1 MFQARHIPN
10 LITGLRLAL
19 TPALVFL
26 LLDQNFR
33 AAFGLLLLLGLSDA
47 LDGFLAKR
55 RDWRSRIGEFLDP
68 VADKLML
75 IGAFVALAWVGL
87 LPPWLAALVLARD
100 LIIVAG
106 GVAYHFFIGPFQARP
121 SFISKINTFLQLILV
136 GVVTCAQFAAVPA
149 SAVPA
154 LVTAVTMAT
163 LWSGVA
169 YVVVWGAMARN
180 PPRRAPR
187 RAVGAGR

>member
-1 MFQARHIPN
+1 M
-10 LITGLRLAL
+10 RLAL

-33 AAFGLLLLLGLSDA
+33 GAFLLLLLLGLSDA

-121 SFISKINTFLQLILV
+121 SYISKINTFLQLILV
-136 GVVTCAQFAAVPA
+136 GVVTYAHAQFTAVPA
-149 SAVPA
+149 LAVPA
-154 LVTAVTMAT
+154 LVTVVTMAT